1 MSISIFYHPNTAF
14 APYSIAFIKIWN
26 IGIVTSFL
34 FAVMLSIFRKR
45 FSLKGMLG
53 STAGVY
59 GILLIIATVV
69 MIKVKPVPDYFSQFV
84 GDVEYRVP

>member
-1 MSISIFYHPNTAF
+1 
-14 APYSIAFIKIWN
+14 
-26 IGIVTSFL
+26 
-34 FAVMLSIFRKR
+34 MLSIFRKR